1 MYKENRTYNRNVNM
15 PNRIDKT
22 AANTTIS
29 PMAAPFAMPAPMPSL
44 PPIPVPPFAPTT
56 EVTAAKQAPPS
67 FSLPELKLPESVA
80 LPSIPEL
87 KLPESVSLP
96 SIADVKLP
104 ESIKLP
110 SLPELK
116 LPESVS
122 LPSLP
127 ELKLPESV
135 KLPSFTLP
143 ELKLPESIPL
153 PSFTLPELKL
163 PEAASLPSFS
173 LDELKFPEIPST
185 AKLEELF
192 NQALKMPAESKK
204 EAAPAAKAT
213 TSATTTSSAAPI
225 AVVSAPQS
233 SSTPPPAK
241 GMPISQTS
249 PQVIPPQIMPPQIIP
264 PQVIPSQMIPPSQI
278 PSGRYA
284 KIRFLNATT
293 HSPISVLIG
302 TGLVVKSLER
312 GEISSYVSVLDG
324 FRTITIASLSTQP
337 VLLRKT
343 LPVKGGEILTIAIIP
358 TAGGVDLLSI
368 SDAPCDQHPG
378 SLSCIRMVNLAA
390 ASKPL
395 DLLLSD
401 GRVIFTDVSY
411 KDVTP
416 FKRIKPGKYR
426 FFVIHTPYHPMP
438 LTEDIE
444 TADATTISANKLPDQ
459 CEMKVLL
466 SFVTDIAASKMY
478 TLYILGRD
486 QANMSLEVLIVENK
500 L

>member
-1 MYKENRTYNRNVNM
+1 MT
-15 PNRIDKT
+15 NRINKT

-29 PMAAPFAMPAPMPSL
+29 PMAAPSAMPAPMPSL

-56 EVTAAKQAPPS
+56 EVTTAKQAPAS
-67 FSLPELKLPESVA
+67 FSLPELKLPESVT

-116 LPESVS
+116 LPESVNLPTLPELKLPKS
-122 LPSLP
+122 VNLPSLP

-135 KLPSFTLP
+135 TLPSFTLP
-143 ELKLPESIPL
+143 ELKLPESVPL

-163 PEAASLPSFS
+163 PEM
-173 LDELKFPEIPST
+173 PST

-204 EAAPAAKAT
+204 DAAPAAKAT
-213 TSATTTSSAAPI
+213 TSATTTSSTAPK
-225 AVVSAPQS
+225 AVMSAPQS

-241 GMPISQTS
+241 GMPISHTS

-264 PQVIPSQMIPPSQI
+264 PQVIPPQMIPPSQI

-368 SDAPCDQHPG
+368 SDAPCEQHPG
-378 SLSCIRMVNLAA
+378 NLSCIRMVNLAA

-401 GRVIFTDVSY
+401 GRVIFADVSY

-444 TADATTISANKLPDQ
+444 TADAATISASKLPDQ

-478 TLYILGRD
+478 TIYILGRD